1 MKKPK
6 KEEKPLSGAQDAY
19 EWLQILIVALVTI
32 ILVFT
37 FVGRI
42 TPVVGESMLPTL
54 HEGDVMLIR
63 DIGYTDPQPGDI
75 VVLTKEFD
83 AARGPIVKRIIAVEG
98 QTVDIDYQ
106 TGTVYVDGEA
116 LDEPYLN
123 EPMEEPWYEDLT
135 SVTVP
140 EGSVF
145 VMGDNRNH
153 STDSRSTMLGAVEED
168 YIQGRAV
175 LLLVPGQTPAELG
188 TELCSLSSMG
198 FDQDGAFHI
207 QLRLADGVGGEYG
220 YLQTG
225 MPQVEWEVGAIGEIH
240 TTFQWEGISYYDIRF
255 RTLTAEHFGQF
266 RIDHIW
272 GELTM
277 GQPIEGEWT
286 LSFPLELLQER
297 TIALEEKLNRQV
309 IREIT
314 LTATSLKTY
323 AQFEDSD
330 YPTCNGFPLT
340 VYLTDGST
348 MVIPYNGNCDRRTV
362 FFTEEDTLTYYAPG
376 NKDRWGEDIVW
387 YFPRAIDPR
396 EVTGI
401 AIGQRYLPMNQ
412 DGTAGPGCWLDR
424 LPE

>member
-6 KEEKPLSGAQDAY
+6 KEEKPLSGAQEAY

-54 HEGDVMLIR
+54 HE
-63 DIGYTDPQPGDI
+63 DI

-153 STDSRSTMLGAVEED
+153 SNDSRDVT
-168 YIQGRAV
+168 
-175 LLLVPGQTPAELG
+175 LG
-188 TELCSLSSMG
+188 T
-198 FDQDGAFHI
+198 
-207 QLRLADGVGGEYG
+207 V
-220 YLQTG
+220 
-225 MPQVEWEVGAIGEIH
+225 
-240 TTFQWEGISYYDIRF
+240 
-255 RTLTAEHFGQF
+255 
-266 RIDHIW
+266 
-272 GELTM
+272 
-277 GQPIEGEWT
+277 
-286 LSFPLELLQER
+286 
-297 TIALEEKLNRQV
+297 
-309 IREIT
+309 
-314 LTATSLKTY
+314 
-323 AQFEDSD
+323 
-330 YPTCNGFPLT
+330 
-340 VYLTDGST
+340 
-348 MVIPYNGNCDRRTV
+348 
-362 FFTEEDTLTYYAPG
+362 DT
-376 NKDRWGEDIVW
+376 
-387 YFPRAIDPR
+387 
-396 EVTGI
+396 
-401 AIGQRYLPMNQ
+401 RYLLGKAEFICFPFS
-412 DGTAGPGCWLDR
+412 DFGRIG
-424 LPE
+424 